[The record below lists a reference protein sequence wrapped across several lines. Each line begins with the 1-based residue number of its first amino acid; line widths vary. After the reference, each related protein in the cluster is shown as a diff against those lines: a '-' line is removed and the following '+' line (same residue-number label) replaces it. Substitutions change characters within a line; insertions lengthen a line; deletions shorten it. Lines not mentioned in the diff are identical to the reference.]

1 MKKYS
6 VAVVGVGMVG
16 IEMLRVL
23 KERDFP
29 LKELRVFARSARDI
43 DVDGENYRVKTITP
57 ESFKDI
63 DIALFA
69 GTEGEKG
76 AAVRF
81 APQAIKSGAIVIDNG
96 GDFRL
101 RSDVPLVVPEVN
113 PGAIKRHKGLIA
125 NPNCTTIQM
134 VLALN
139 EIHKRF
145 GLEQIILSSFQA
157 VSGAGKKA
165 VEQLWEET
173 EEVVASQEKIASE
186 GYGYVSS
193 VTARHRLS
201 DETQRR
207 NRYSAETPTDKRNQ
221 ERLQR
226 EARQLAFNAIPQIGS
241 FGEQGYTTEEWKTVK
256 ETHKIFEDSSIRITS
271 TCVRVPV
278 FVSHSEAIYFKTK
291 KNTCLKEIE
300 EVLEK
305 SEGVVFFKDPQDFPL
320 PLDAQGKDGV
330 FVGRLREDPF
340 NKDCF
345 WLWCVSDNLRK
356 GAALNA
362 VQIAELICSVRSE
375 TLDKDLDAQ
384 H

>member
-43 DVDGENYRVKTITP
+43 DVDGENYSVKTITP

-173 EEVVASQEKIASE
+173 KKAVGSRQLAVGNYPCPPKPA
-186 GYGYVSS
+186 G
-193 VTARHRLS
+193 
-201 DETQRR
+201 RR
-207 NRYSAETPTDKRNQ
+207 RSKALAT
-221 ERLQR
+221 ERGR
-226 EARQLAFNAIPQIGS
+226 RKLAFNAIPQIGS

-320 PLDAQGKDGV
+320 PLDAQGKDEV

>member
-23 KERDFP
+23 KERNFP
-29 LKELRVFARSARDI
+29 LGELRIFARSARDI
-43 DVDGENYRVKTITP
+43 DVDGENYAVKTITP

-139 EIHKRF
+139 EIYKRF

-165 VEQLWEET
+165 VEELWEET
-173 EEVVASQEKIASE
+173 KEAAARRTPHAARQKINTDISSEKRGAW
-186 GYGYVSS
+186 S
-193 VTARHRLS
+193 V
-201 DETQRR
+201 
-207 NRYSAETPTDKRNQ
+207 KRG
-221 ERLQR
+221 
-226 EARQLAFNAIPQIGS
+226 APQLAFNAIPQIGS

-300 EVLEK
+300 EVLK
-305 SEGVVFFKDPQDFPL
+305 RSEGVVFFKDPQDFPL
-320 PLDAQGKDGV
+320 PLGTQGKDEV

-362 VQIAELICSVRSE
+362 VQIAELICSVRGE
-375 TLDKDLDAQ
+375 TSDKDLDAQ